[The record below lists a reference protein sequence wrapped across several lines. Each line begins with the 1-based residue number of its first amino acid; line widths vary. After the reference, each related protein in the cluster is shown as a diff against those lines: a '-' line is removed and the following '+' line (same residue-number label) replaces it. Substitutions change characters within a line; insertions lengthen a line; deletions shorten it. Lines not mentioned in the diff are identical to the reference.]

1 MSIIPNL
8 FGDLRRNFVR
18 MIVGIPFMSEAD
30 IMDGKAAEMIEKF
43 TFNPHSQF
51 YVKNVAFKATVLKYF
66 VDTWIH

>member
-8 FGDLRRNFVR
+8 IGDCRRNFVR
-18 MIVGIPFMSEAD
+18 MIVGIPFMSEID

-51 YVKNVAFKATVLKYF
+51 YQQNVAFKERVLKYF
-66 VDTWIH
+66 VDTWIQ